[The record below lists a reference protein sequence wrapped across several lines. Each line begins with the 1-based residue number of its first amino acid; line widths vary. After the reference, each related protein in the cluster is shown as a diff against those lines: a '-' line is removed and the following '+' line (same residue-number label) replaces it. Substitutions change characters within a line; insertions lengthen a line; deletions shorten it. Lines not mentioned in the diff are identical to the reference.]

1 MQAVLHTT
9 KKSHQQLANQ
19 EHAKDN
25 PNEEVSEEEET
36 IGRFADITDFQE
48 SKRTKT
54 G

>member
-1 MQAVLHTT
+1 MQAVLRTT
-9 KKSHQQLANQ
+9 KKSRQQLANQ

-25 PNEEVSEEEET
+25 PDEEVSEEEET
-36 IGRFADITDFQE
+36 IGKFAEVQE